1 MDVSIGHFCMLS
13 DFLDVEF
20 NANETSKK
28 LTPSIYKA
36 MQDNDLTLPDDWQ
49 LIFHANYNNGKIPL
63 VSRNKLGSYTSDK
76 MKYITIVIPIPLKS
90 EIAWGVYP
98 EQYLYKKDHYDKLM
112 KNFFELA
119 VDYKNYTNRNDY
131 IIACLKAGIKK
142 AFEEG
147 FTVGGI
153 KVKAKREVSL

>member
-1 MDVSIGHFCMLS
+1 
-13 DFLDVEF
+13 
-20 NANETSKK
+20 
-28 LTPSIYKA
+28 
-36 MQDNDLTLPDDWQ
+36 
-49 LIFHANYNNGKIPL
+49 
-63 VSRNKLGSYTSDK
+63 
-76 MKYITIVIPIPLKS
+76 
-90 EIAWGVYP
+90 
-98 EQYLYKKDHYDKLM
+98 M

-119 VDYKNYTNRNDY
+119 VDYKNYTDRNDY

>member
-63 VSRNKLGSYTSDK
+63 VSRNKLGSYRSDK
-76 MKYITIVIPIPLKS
+76 MKYITIVIPIPLNQK
-90 EIAWGVYP
+90 
-98 EQYLYKKDHYDKLM
+98 
-112 KNFFELA
+112 
-119 VDYKNYTNRNDY
+119 
-131 IIACLKAGIKK
+131 
-142 AFEEG
+142 
-147 FTVGGI
+147 
-153 KVKAKREVSL
+153 